1 MRGNMKAERYRRG
14 LTASDVA
21 KELGVSTNSV
31 LRWESGETSPLS
43 SNLVALAELY
53 GVGSDYLIAD
63 TTKELVHR

>member
-63 TTKELVHR
+63 TTKELVHH